1 MGKKKHKPT
10 QSQING
16 ITCIAAILAAT
27 LLIIFFSKDNVPT
40 ASENDS
46 LQARNIENLKN
57 QEDSVY
63 RSRRPERHDYRRR
76 TLSPHT
82 PPATEQRDFYS
93 TVPPAPTR
101 KPLVVELNDADT
113 TTLMLLHGI
122 GPAFARRIVKYRERL
137 GGFIHKEQLL
147 EVYGFT
153 PALVEHIAPH
163 LTFDSTSLRRLAIN
177 QAGLKELIRHPYM
190 DYYFAR
196 NLVRLRSQGE
206 TFSSPDDLR
215 AIPGADDSLLTKL
228 LPYLDFSIQ
237 ANP

>member
-1 MGKKKHKPT
+1 MGKKKRRLT

-27 LLIIFFSKDNVPT
+27 LLIIFFSKDDVPT
-40 ASENDS
+40 APKGDS
-46 LQARNIENLKN
+46 LQAQNIEILKN
-57 QEDSVY
+57 REDSVY
-63 RSRRPERHDYRRR
+63 HSRRPDGYDYRRR
-76 TLSPHT
+76 SAPRHT
-82 PPATEQRDFYS
+82 PPATEHKELYS
-93 TVPPAPTR
+93 TVPPVPTR

-122 GPAFARRIVKYRERL
+122 GPVFARRIVKYRDRL
-137 GGFIHKEQLL
+137 GGFTHKEQLL

-163 LTFDSTSLRRLAIN
+163 LTFDTASLRRLAVN
-177 QAGLKELIRHPYM
+177 QAELKELIRHPYM

-196 NLVRLRSQGE
+196 NLVKLRSQGE
-206 TFSSPDDLR
+206 TFTTPDDLR
-215 AIPGADDSLLTKL
+215 AVPGADDSLLTKL

-237 ANP
+237 AKP